1 MIKQGAAPR
10 GNTRDFDGIA
20 MLPVIKA
27 GLVV

>member
-1 MIKQGAAPR
+1 MQGAAPR

-27 GLVV
+27 GLVVRI

>member
-1 MIKQGAAPR
+1 MQGVAPR

-27 GLVV
+27 GLVVRI